1 MLDGERSEGGAVGL
15 GGSVR
20 RLIQY
25 AVIYIYIYVCMLGG
39 EEVSMYINHEHS
51 MTIIHLISTKGTGT
65 HSLGTDSV
73 PVTGSLVPMLLVAV
87 TETS

>member
-1 MLDGERSEGGAVGL
+1 MGRCKYVL
-15 GGSVR
+15 GHSV
-20 RLIQY
+20 
-25 AVIYIYIYVCMLGG
+25 
-39 EEVSMYINHEHS
+39 
-51 MTIIHLISTKGTGT
+51 TISTGTGT